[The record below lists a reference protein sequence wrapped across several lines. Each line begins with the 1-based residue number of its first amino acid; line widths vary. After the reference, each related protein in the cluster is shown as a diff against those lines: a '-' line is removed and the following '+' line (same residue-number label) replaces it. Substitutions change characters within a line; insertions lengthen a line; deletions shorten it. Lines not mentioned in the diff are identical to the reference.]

1 MRFVIDASTVG
12 SFVLPDETT
21 IHTPALEA
29 FMLEAELVQPAH
41 WPIEIAGLVVKASRR
56 NRLTTEARLL
66 ARGRVGALIQS
77 AEIEFNSAAIAAF
90 DLAIAYHLSVY
101 DAAYL
106 ELAIRRG
113 LPLMTGDGALS
124 KALPKAGVERVS
136 LL

>member
-1 MRFVIDASTVG
+1 MKAVIDASTVG
-12 SFVLPDETT
+12 ALVLPDEMGASFER
-21 IHTPALEA
+21 IIQLMSDIE
-29 FMLEAELVQPAH
+29 FVQPSH
-41 WPIEIAGLVVKASRR
+41 WPIEITGLVLKACRR
-56 NRLTTEARLL
+56 NRVTPIERSSIREMIAM
-66 ARGRVGALIQS
+66 LIKS
-77 AEIEFNSAAIAAF
+77 AEIESKSAALVAF
-90 DLAIAYHLSVY
+90 DLAIKHHISVY